1 MKLQLRGG
9 SLGSIRSL
17 ALAGLAT
24 TGMLMAKLGVLIQLA
39 HAFWEWEWKTG
50 SLQ

>member
-17 ALAGLAT
+17 ALAGLAR
-24 TGMLMAKLGVLIQLA
+24 TGMLMTNLGVLIKLA
-39 HAFWEWEWKTG
+39 HAFWEWEWGNG
-50 SLQ
+50 SL